1 MAKLCKIKSE
11 NVALNTIVFEYDGKD
26 VQLTGT
32 YQKYGGSVYID
43 VVNGRYKS
51 IEKPKVK
58 TVKKETKKSEETT
71 K

>member
-11 NVALNTIVFEYDGKD
+11 NKALNTIVFEYDGKD

-32 YQKYGGSVYID
+32 YQKYDDSVYIK
-43 VVNGRYKS
+43 VVNGRYES
-51 IEKPKVK
+51 IEKPKEK
-58 TVKKETKKSEETT
+58 TVKKEIKRSIETT